1 MGGRSAVVYAAL
13 VALVTVAV
21 VSAAGVAMEATG
33 TDDRDI
39 LGGTMNADLIEAE
52 AGIDDLFGLSGP
64 DTYYGGDGKVTS
76 RRIRG

>member
-1 MGGRSAVVYAAL
+1 MRSAASKEMRVGGKSAVVYAAL

-52 AGIDDLFGLSGP
+52 
-64 DTYYGGDGKVTS
+64 VTLPS
-76 RRIRG
+76 PP